1 MKDFFKMTFATMCG
15 IVLLSVITGI
25 LFMISLVGMIASESA
40 STKVKDN
47 SVFVLK
53 MNGVINEQEAQ
64 PASTQETITEDDQ
77 EAQVTPQPMPEDPIM
92 SDDADNTLSP
102 NDDTNIPND
111 MRETEEQNHGLKDL

>member
-53 MNGVINEQEAQ
+53 MNGVINEQGMGETTGCK
-64 PASTQETITEDDQ
+64 AS
-77 EAQVTPQPMPEDPIM
+77 VGPQSALIIH
-92 SDDADNTLSP
+92 N
-102 NDDTNIPND
+102 
-111 MRETEEQNHGLKDL
+111 